1 MSKKYILGVD
11 LGTSSIKASL
21 LDLETRSILR
31 ESVELSVS
39 YPDSFSAEQ
48 NPEDWWKGFCKLI
61 SQLKSRVGDLD
72 GLSAIGLSG
81 QMLGL
86 VLLDEKGNP
95 VRPCILWCDQ
105 RSYREIEEIK
115 EKVSLEELLEYTANT
130 PLTGYWLPK
139 ILWLKKHEPRVL
151 AQTFKMLFPKD
162 FLRLKLTGNFTT
174 EVSDASSSFLFDVA
188 HRTWSKE
195 MMDIF
200 QVDPATLPQV
210 VESPEITGYLTEE
223 AARETGLPAGIP
235 VVGGGGDQSSGGIGL
250 GVVYPG
256 LVSCVLGTSGV
267 VMAQTEEAKMDHEN
281 RGLHSFCYSVP
292 GKWFLMG
299 CTLAAGGSY
308 QWIFNSLTKLDENL
322 SFDKLNSLAGEV
334 SPGSKGLIFLPYLI
348 GERTPHSDPNARGV
362 FFGLSYEHDIRHMI
376 RSVIEGVAF
385 SQRESVEILKSFSLT
400 AQKLTLSGGA
410 ARSPLWCQIMA
421 DVMGMEVETTN
432 IEDPASTGAAFIAG
446 VGTGI
451 FNSFSQVCENFIQ
464 PLEHY
469 QAIDSHFERYQAL
482 FEKYRAL
489 YRVLRDFYPD
499 FTSLQQE
506 IID

>member
-21 LDLETRSILR
+21 LDLETHSILR

-61 SQLKSRVGDLD
+61 SQLRSRVGDLD
-72 GLSAIGLSG
+72 KLSAIGLSG

-86 VLLDEKGNP
+86 VLLDRKGNP

-105 RSYREIEEIK
+105 RSYQEIEEIK
-115 EKVSLEELLEYTANT
+115 EKVSLEELLKYTANT

-139 ILWLKKHEPRVL
+139 ILWLRKHEPSAL
-151 AQTFKMLFPKD
+151 SQTFKMLLPKD
-162 FLRLKLTGNFTT
+162 FLRLKLTGAFTT
-174 EVSDASSSFLFDVA
+174 EVSDASSTFLFDVA
-188 HRTWSKE
+188 NRRWSEKMIDLFE
-195 MMDIF
+195 INRD
-200 QVDPATLPQV
+200 TLPQV
-210 VESPEITGYLTEE
+210 VESPEITGYVTPQASL
-223 AARETGLPAGIP
+223 ETGLPEGIP

-250 GVVYPG
+250 GVIHSG

-267 VMAQTEEAKMDHEN
+267 VMAQTEEAKMDHQN
-281 RGLHSFCYSVP
+281 RGLHSFCYSIP

-308 QWIFNSLTKLDENL
+308 QWLFNSLAKLDKDL
-322 SFDKLNSLAGEV
+322 SFDKLNSLAGEI

-410 ARSPLWCQIMA
+410 ARSPLWCQVMA
-421 DVMGMEVETTN
+421 DVMDMEVETTN

-446 VGTGI
+446 VGTGA
-451 FNSFSQVCENFIQ
+451 FTSFSEVGENFIQ
-464 PLEHY
+464 PVEHY
-469 QAIDSHFERYQAL
+469 QPDKRNSQLYQAL
-482 FEKYRAL
+482 FEKYRDL

-499 FTSLQQE
+499 FVSLQKE
-506 IID
+506 II